1 MPSENILPLV
11 WPSIHHTASIVA
23 LVLALA
29 ILLFGAFSGGWANRA
44 RIILAVCLSTA
55 IGWLAM
61 PLALQAARA
70 LHILD
75 AKAGGMIVV
84 TAMMLFVSA
93 VAAGIYEIVT
103 VTLPDIGLS
112 PRK

>member
-1 MPSENILPLV
+1 
-11 WPSIHHTASIVA
+11 
-23 LVLALA
+23 
-29 ILLFGAFSGGWANRA
+29 
-44 RIILAVCLSTA
+44 
-55 IGWLAM
+55 M

-75 AKAGGMIVV
+75 TKAGVVIVV
-84 TAMMLFVSA
+84 TVMMLFVSA